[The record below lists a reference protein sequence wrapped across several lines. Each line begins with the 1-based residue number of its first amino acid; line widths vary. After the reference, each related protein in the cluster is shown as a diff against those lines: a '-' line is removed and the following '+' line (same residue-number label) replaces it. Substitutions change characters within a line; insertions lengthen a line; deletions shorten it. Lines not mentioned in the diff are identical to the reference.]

1 MSKLE
6 LWFGD
11 QYEKEKGRYLQIK
24 GDNVLKKFI
33 SSFQEICVVETPAF
47 GKVLINDGIIMLT
60 EADEAGYHEMIAHV
74 PLCVHPL
81 PLDILVIGGG
91 DGGTVRE
98 IIKHSSV
105 NRVDVCEIDK
115 MVIEICREYF
125 PKLANSFNHK
135 KVHTFFED
143 GAKFLENRI
152 NQYDIIIVDSSDPI
166 GPGTTLFT
174 EQFYHFLFRALKEDG
189 IAVTQLESLFW
200 HTDFIKSTFRF
211 IKKIFPIPYYYYTMV
226 PTYPSGMI
234 GFSFCSKKYHPL
246 DHLVSERANQLPDL
260 KYYHTDIHRA
270 AFMLPA
276 FSKDIFKSIKQGN

>member
-1 MSKLE
+1 LSKLE

-24 GDNVLKKFI
+24 GDKVLKKVI
-33 SSFQEICVVETPAF
+33 SPFQEICVVDTPAF

-60 EADEAGYHEMIAHV
+60 EADEAGYHEMITHV

-81 PLDILVIGGG
+81 PMDILVIGGG

-125 PKLANSFNHK
+125 PNLANSFNHK
-135 KVHTFFED
+135 KVH
-143 GAKFLENRI
+143 FLENRA

-174 EQFYHFLFRALKEDG
+174 ENFYNSLFKALKEDG
-189 IAVTQLESLFW
+189 IAVTQLESIFW
-200 HTDFIKSTFRF
+200 HADFIKSTFGF
-211 IKKIFPIPYYYYTMV
+211 IKKIFPKSFYYYTMV
-226 PTYPSGMI
+226 PTYPSGVI
-234 GFSFCSKKYHPL
+234 GFSFCSKKYHPIENFIA
-246 DHLVSERANQLPDL
+246 ERANQLSSL
-260 KYYHTDIHRA
+260 EYYHSGIHRA
-270 AFMLPA
+270 AFTLPA
-276 FSKDIFKSIKQGN
+276 FCQNIF

>member
-1 MSKLE
+1 LSQLE

-24 GDNVLKKFI
+24 GDNVLKKVV
-33 SSFQEICVVETPAF
+33 SSFQEISVVETPAF

-60 EADEAGYHEMIAHV
+60 EADEAGYHEMITHI
-74 PLCVHPL
+74 PLCVHPK

-115 MVIEICREYF
+115 MVIEICREFF
-125 PKLANSFNHK
+125 PNMANSFDNK
-135 KVHTFFED
+135 KVHVFFED
-143 GAKFLENRI
+143 GAKFLENRA

-166 GPGTTLFT
+166 GPGMTLFT
-174 EQFYHFLFRALKEDG
+174 EQFYYSLFRALKEDG
-189 IAVTQLESLFW
+189 IAITQLESLFW
-200 HTDFIKSTFRF
+200 HADFIKSSFQF
-211 IKKIFPIPYYYYTMV
+211 IKKIFPVPYYYYTMV

-234 GFSFCSKKYHPL
+234 GFSFCSKKYHPIS
-246 DHLVSERANQLPDL
+246 DFKEEEAKQLSDL
-260 KYYHTDIHRA
+260 KYYHSGIHHA
-270 AFMLPA
+270 AFQLPA
-276 FSKDIFKSIKQGN
+276 FSKRIF